1 MFGQRQQ
8 TIEQTISAS
17 GVGLHSG
24 RPSKVSLSPAPMDN
38 GIVFRRKVNSHVE
51 TCQASIRNLRSTE
64 LCTVVGSNGF
74 QIQTTE
80 HVLSALWG
88 LGIDNAFI
96 DIDAEEVPAMDGSAA
111 PFAELVRRAGIL
123 PQERPRTYLK
133 IVEPIHIGDGNRGI
147 SILPAPFPKIT
158 YTIDYNHQLIQRQTY
173 EHEWSVVEFETN
185 IARAR
190 TFGFF
195 HEVEDLRAR
204 GLGKGGSPDNTIV
217 FTETGI
223 MTENGGN
230 KGTLRYPDECVRHK
244 VLDLIGDLSLLG
256 IHVIGHIVGKRSGHR
271 FHTQLVQAIL
281 DNPEAWTLVGPPDKH
296 ANDLADLVP
305 NGKDSI
311 HAVPLPANSAF

>member
-24 RPSKVSLSPAPMDN
+24 CPSKVSLSPAPVDN

-96 DIDAEEVPAMDGSAA
+96 DIDSEEVPAMDGSAA
-111 PFAELVRRAGIL
+111 PFAKLIRLAGVL
-123 PQERPRTYLK
+123 PQKRPRTYLK
-133 IVEPIHIGDGNRGI
+133 IVEPIRIGDDNRGI
-147 SILPAPFPKIT
+147 SILPSPFPRIT
-158 YTIDYNHQLIQRQTY
+158 YTIDYDHPLIRQQTY
-173 EHEWSVVEFETN
+173 EHEWSTVDFEAN
-185 IARAR
+185 IAYAR
-190 TFGFF
+190 TFAFS
-195 HEVEDLRAR
+195 HEVKALWAR
-204 GLGKGGSPDNTIV
+204 GLGQGGSLDNTIV
-217 FTETGI
+217 FSDDGI
-223 MTENGGN
+223 MNEED
-230 KGTLRYPDECVRHK
+230 LRFPDECVRHK

-256 IHVIGHIVGKRSGHR
+256 IHVIGHIVANCSGHQL
-271 FHTQLVQAIL
+271 HSQLVQAIL
-281 DNPEAWTLVGPPDKH
+281 DNPEAWTLVGPQEKH
-296 ANDLADLVP
+296 VSELSDLIGQDA
-305 NGKDSI
+305 I
-311 HAVPLPANSAF
+311 QTVPLPANAAF